1 MTETTQAPPLP
12 EISDLGFDDVLAALR
27 AGFGD
32 FFRAPYFG
40 LFFGGVF
47 SMIGIVIFLQLIV
60 WGTSY
65 WVLPI
70 AVGFPLLGPFLAV
83 GLYEV
88 SRRIQENEPLD
99 WAAILTVPLQPKARQ
114 VPGITFVALFVYLIW
129 VYLAHLIF
137 ALSFGLKPLTNVMT
151 STDLLF
157 TQTGI
162 VMLTAGTLVGGVLAF
177 FLFAISAVSV
187 PMMLDREI
195 DVVTAMITSVRVV
208 LRNKGTML
216 LWGAIVATS
225 TMIAMA
231 PLFLGMLIVFPALG
245 HTSWHL
251 YKRAIAPVSG

>member
-1 MTETTQAPPLP
+1 MTEATQVPPLP

-27 AGFGD
+27 AGFGA
-32 FFRAPYFG
+32 FFRAAYFG

-162 VMLTAGTLVGGVLAF
+162 VMLTAGTLVGGALAS

-195 DVVTAMITSVRVV
+195 DVVTEMITSVRVV
-208 LRNKGTML
+208 LRNKGPML
-216 LWGAIVATS
+216 LWGAS
-225 TMIAMA
+225 S
-231 PLFLGMLIVFPALG
+231 PP
-245 HTSWHL
+245 
-251 YKRAIAPVSG
+251 RR